1 MSKATTWLSQQLGPS
16 PVVGLCRVAMTVL
29 AVLSAFKVTP
39 ALPPGAGIAAALGLI
54 LTARADAAVQVMRLW
69 PQGVGTTA
77 GSLRIAARRRDAA
90 DDPVMALQRMTG
102 LDGVK
107 AEITTLVQRLQLEAA
122 RRAAGLKVAPL

>member
-1 MSKATTWLSQQLGPS
+1 M
-16 PVVGLCRVAMTVL
+16 
-29 AVLSAFKVTP
+29 
-39 ALPPGAGIAAALGLI
+39 
-54 LTARADAAVQVMRLW
+54 